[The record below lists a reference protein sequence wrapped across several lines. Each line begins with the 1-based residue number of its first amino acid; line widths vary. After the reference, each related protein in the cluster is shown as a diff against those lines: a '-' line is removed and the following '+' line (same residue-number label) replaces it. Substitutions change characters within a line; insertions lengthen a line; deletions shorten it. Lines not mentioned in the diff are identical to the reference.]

1 MFDRIRQ
8 MLIKEFI
15 QVFRDPR
22 MRTVIFIIPCV
33 QTIVIGYAV
42 TLDVREAPTGIYDL
56 DNTAL
61 SRELIA
67 RFLASGYFRAVAH
80 LSGDAQAQ
88 ALLDQGQASLVLRI
102 NRGFAEDVKAGR
114 TAQVQVLVD
123 GADSNTAAI
132 VLSYANRILAGL
144 SEEVVVEQLAR
155 INGSRSTPN
164 RIDLRAR
171 VWFNENLESRYFF
184 VPGVIVVV
192 VTLVTLLLTSM
203 AVVREKEIGTME
215 QIMVTPITATE
226 FVLGKTIPF
235 ALIGFADVIVLT
247 LVGKYWFG
255 VPFRGSVGLLLLA
268 AGFYLMTTLGGGLL
282 ISTLSQT
289 QQQAM
294 MSTFFFFFPAMLLSG
309 FAFPIANMPAVVQW
323 LTLAN
328 PLRWFLVVVRAIFL
342 RGVGHDVLW
351 KELAILAAM
360 GAATLWFVAR
370 RFTKTLA

>member
-226 FVLGKTIPF
+226 FVLGKIIPF